1 MEASPANA
9 GLCMALM
16 YSFSFDTML
25 AEKLCVQTMVAV
37 DSKML
42 EIISKLLPS
51 DCFPVFVTIIWRG
64 CCCFVGIIWADP
76 RFLDRTP
83 ILISCFAQNLSWN
96 LLICWDIWTRLEQI
110 WGTSLEWFT
119 TFLRMQKSPWRSL
132 SLNVHGA
139 TIWTWWITLSE
150 SWRYF
155 GLKKQ
160 HQCRMADDS
169 GIEEGAADTLAEI
182 VSETRASG
190 DLKMFTLNDKEADV
204 QVLIRCA
211 REQCAR
217 RCAPSARRHVRC
229 DVPLR
234 NETGLSE
241 VWALQLEVKN
251 NI

>member
-1 MEASPANA
+1 
-9 GLCMALM
+9 
-16 YSFSFDTML
+16 
-25 AEKLCVQTMVAV
+25 
-37 DSKML
+37 
-42 EIISKLLPS
+42 
-51 DCFPVFVTIIWRG
+51 
-64 CCCFVGIIWADP
+64 
-76 RFLDRTP
+76 
-83 ILISCFAQNLSWN
+83 
-96 LLICWDIWTRLEQI
+96 
-110 WGTSLEWFT
+110 
-119 TFLRMQKSPWRSL
+119 
-132 SLNVHGA
+132 
-139 TIWTWWITLSE
+139 
-150 SWRYF
+150 
-155 GLKKQ
+155 
-160 HQCRMADDS
+160 MADDS

-190 DLKMFTLNDKEADV
+190 DLKMFMLNDKEADV